1 MNGIHLTVWL
11 RRIVTRAR
19 FARGLFLWLCLTNVT
34 QLVQL
39 YLYEGLSLPLEGMAL
54 LLLEGLLRVA
64 GLSLLLALLCSLLP
78 RFVRRGV
85 AVLSGL
91 LFLVDVFSLTHY
103 HSVLDAGLLQ
113 VILATNTQ
121 EAVEY
126 MVTQGSDI
134 LSMLALAS
142 FLTGA
147 FLLYRQMYRRKHT
160 AGQRRL
166 WGMAGRSCCGGRRS
180 LRAAGRGCSRS
191 CCWRCLRALF
201 AMRSRIRKTAW
212 RSCRAISQ
220 SAAW

>member
-147 FLLYRQMYRRKHT
+147 FLLYRRMYRRKH
-160 AGQRRL
+160 
-166 WGMAGRSCCGGRRS
+166 
-180 LRAAGRGCSRS
+180 
-191 CCWRCLRALF
+191 
-201 AMRSRIRKTAW
+201 
-212 RSCRAISQ
+212 
-220 SAAW
+220 